1 MTGLSASIAPAAIEI
16 RSLHHK
22 YDGVTAL
29 HDVSLDVRP
38 GEFLTLLG
46 PSGSGKSSILHILAG
61 LVEPTEGSILLDGE
75 DITSRP
81 PQRRDISLVFQNYAL
96 FPHMTAQENIRFPL
110 QMRKSGQA
118 ETAARVEEILE
129 LVQLTSLRSRRPEQL
144 SGGQQ
149 QRVAVG
155 RAIAATPRVLL
166 LDEPLG
172 ALDRKLRQQL
182 GRQIRSVQRETGIT
196 AIYVTHD
203 QEEAFTMSDRI
214 VVMDQGSVRQVGTP
228 EEIYLEPRDAFVA
241 GFVGE
246 VNLVPVTLQEISSG
260 RVKVH
265 TDSSAIF
272 EASIA
277 NSEQPK
283 GPAVVA
289 VRPERVSVWAR
300 ESSPPAG
307 VQAIGAGR
315 VMSSDFLGSCR
326 QVVVES
332 DIGPVR
338 VLEYGDAPARRSGD
352 EVTFGWRATDARVVE
367 ADVTAPSEG
376 RTLELAG

>member
-1 MTGLSASIAPAAIEI
+1 M
-16 RSLHHK
+16 
-22 YDGVTAL
+22 
-29 HDVSLDVRP
+29 
-38 GEFLTLLG
+38 
-46 PSGSGKSSILHILAG
+46 
-61 LVEPTEGSILLDGE
+61 
-75 DITSRP
+75 
-81 PQRRDISLVFQNYAL
+81 
-96 FPHMTAQENIRFPL
+96 
-110 QMRKSGQA
+110 
-118 ETAARVEEILE
+118 
-129 LVQLTSLRSRRPEQL
+129 
-144 SGGQQ
+144 
-149 QRVAVG
+149 
-155 RAIAATPRVLL
+155 
-166 LDEPLG
+166 
-172 ALDRKLRQQL
+172 
-182 GRQIRSVQRETGIT
+182 
-196 AIYVTHD
+196 
-203 QEEAFTMSDRI
+203 
-214 VVMDQGSVRQVGTP
+214 
-228 EEIYLEPRDAFVA
+228 
-241 GFVGE
+241 
-246 VNLVPVTLQEISSG
+246 TLQEISSG

-300 ESSPPAG
+300 ESSPPAD

-315 VMSSDFLGSCR
+315 VMSSDFLGTCR

-352 EVTFGWRATDARVVE
+352 EVTFGWRAADARVVE